1 MRILIN
7 TPRLIPQGGVANHYI
22 GLKKYWTEDVLYNPI
37 GKKGNKSGTGIY
49 RLPFDIISFAI
60 KIYSFHPD
68 IIILNPSLYK
78 SAIMRDMIF
87 LWIAKILRQKV
98 VVFFHG
104 FDKKCIASLDLKF
117 IAKSLSKCELI
128 FVLANEFKEII
139 RSWGVAVPI
148 YLTTTKVDDEM
159 VSDFDINLRN
169 GRVQSIL
176 FLARIT
182 KEKGIFIALDTFKL
196 LKNRNY
202 DFVMRIVGDGPELS
216 SAKEYCV
223 NRNIPDVLFLGSLSG
238 KELEEEYKNAD
249 IYLFPT
255 FHAEGMPTTV
265 LEAMTFGLP
274 VVTRPIGGICDFFE
288 NGKMGTLI
296 DSFEP
301 EDFAKAICSYAN
313 SPEYVRKISYL
324 NYSYARTHFMA
335 SSVAKNIEDVLK
347 TI

>member
-1 MRILIN
+1 M
-7 TPRLIPQGGVANHYI
+7 
-22 GLKKYWTEDVLYNPI
+22 YNPI
-37 GKKGNKSGTGIY
+37 GKKGNKSGSGIY
-49 RLPFDIISFAI
+49 RLPFDVISFI
-60 KIYSFHPD
+60 VKIYSFHPD
-68 IIILNPSLYK
+68 VIILNPSLYK

-104 FDKKCIASLDLKF
+104 FDKKCIDSLNLKF
-117 IAKSLSKCELI
+117 ITKSLSKCELI

-139 RSWGVAVPI
+139 RLWGIAIPI

-169 GRVQSIL
+169 GRVQQIL

-182 KEKGIFIALDTFKL
+182 KEKGIFIALDTFRL
-196 LKNRNY
+196 LKDRNY
-202 DFVMRIVGDGPELS
+202 NFVMRIVGDGPELL

-223 NRNIPDVLFLGSLSG
+223 NKNIPDVLFLGSLSG

-265 LEAMTFGLP
+265 LEAMAFGLP
-274 VVTRPIGGICDFFE
+274 VITRPVGGICDFFE
-288 NGKMGTLI
+288 NEKMGKLI
-296 DSFEP
+296 DSFNP
-301 EDFAKAICSYAN
+301 EDFAESVCSYIDH
-313 SPEYVRKISYL
+313 PGLVKKISYL
-324 NYSYARTHFMA
+324 NYNYTRTHFMA
-335 SSVAKNIEDVLK
+335 SIVAKNIEDVLK
-347 TI
+347 NNF